1 MILKANKSVA
11 WIKPTD
17 QIKRTHMLSHLKFT
31 VGVYPIGEDIQFAYD
46 TALWKSADNDV
57 TLANYCDPPGG
68 WGAENP
74 PVS

>member
-1 MILKANKSVA
+1 MPVGLISL
-11 WIKPTD
+11 
-17 QIKRTHMLSHLKFT
+17 RHL
-31 VGVYPIGEDIQFAYD
+31 GEDVHTYD
-46 TALWKSADNDV
+46 TALWKSTDRDI